1 MLIGCGEQSVN
12 TRSELGAGLGG
23 YWLRFTRSSVRPRAV
38 VATMPGRS
46 AIVTLSAGC
55 DTSARVQSGRDDPS
69 DRSSILGT
77 PLWMGQDD
85 LAVGAQHHVSA
96 QLATVLA
103 EV

>member
-1 MLIGCGEQSVN
+1 MIAPGVKEGWCQVAELAREKRMLLDRPPDSRRGGRTSCARIDQRMKGTSV
-12 TRSELGAGLGG
+12 
-23 YWLRFTRSSVRPRAV
+23 
-38 VATMPGRS
+38 
-46 AIVTLSAGC
+46 
-55 DTSARVQSGRDDPS
+55 RVQSGRDDPS

-85 LAVGAQHHVSA
+85 LAVGAKHHVSA